1 MTDEFDIGKAI
12 AGCAAGD
19 RQALRTIYDH
29 ESPKMLGVAIRL
41 LKRRALAEEAV
52 QDAFVLLWRHAASFD
67 PLKGGGRTWLYAIL
81 RHRALNILRGES
93 RLETSEQPVAEE
105 EASDD
110 ASPEDIVSRLSDG
123 QKLRTCLEA
132 LEPQRRAA
140 IILSYAH
147 GLSHSELAA
156 KLEMPLGTVKSW
168 LRRSLISLR
177 ECMG

>member
-1 MTDEFDIGKAI
+1 MADEFDIGEAI

-19 RQALRTIYDH
+19 RQALRRIYDL
-29 ESPKMLGVAIRL
+29 EGPRMLGVAMRL

-52 QDAFVLLWRHAASFD
+52 QDSFVLLWKHAASFD
-67 PLKGGGRTWLYAIL
+67 PKKGSGRTWLYAVL
-81 RHRALNILRGES
+81 RHRSLNILRGES
-93 RLETSEQPVAEE
+93 RIELSEEPVAEN
-105 EASDD
+105 EASEDEN
-110 ASPEDIVSRLSDG
+110 PEEIVTRLSDG
-123 QKLRTCLEA
+123 QKLRQCLEG
-132 LEPQRRAA
+132 LDPQRRSA
-140 IILSYAH
+140 IVLSYVH

>member
-12 AGCAAGD
+12 AGCVAGD
-19 RQALRTIYDH
+19 RKALRMIYDH
-29 ESPKMLGVAIRL
+29 EAPKMLGVATRL

-52 QDAFVLLWRHAASFD
+52 QDAFVLLWRHAGSFD
-67 PLKGGGRTWLYAIL
+67 SSKGNGRTWLYAIL

-93 RLETSEQPVAEE
+93 RLETSEEPIAENE
-105 EASDD
+105 PSEDD
-110 ASPEDIVSRLSDG
+110 SPETIVSRLSDG
-123 QKLRTCLEA
+123 QKLRHCLEG

-140 IILSYAH
+140 IVLSYAH
-147 GLSHSELAA
+147 GLSHSELAE
-156 KLEMPLGTVKSW
+156 KLGMPLGTVKSW